1 MMVNVMATTFDWQ
14 ESPATNLE
22 KLSTAIAKASIYSIQ
37 FHNNI
42 KGLVNTF
49 NVAYDAQQTWGS
61 NLTGAQRKIKVK
73 YLFNK
78 VHDADSIVDIM
89 KYLAA
94 ADEQRNRQEAT
105 ASEKNETANM
115 VNLGIYRL

>member
-1 MMVNVMATTFDWQ
+1 MFDMMATTFDWR
-14 ESPATNLE
+14 ESAVTNLE

-78 VHDADSIVDIM
+78 VHDADSIVEM
-89 KYLAA
+89 TKYLPA
-94 ADEQRNRQEAT
+94 ADEQQNCQN
-105 ASEKNETANM
+105 ASAP
-115 VNLGIYRL
+115 